1 MNSTRIWTFGGV
13 VVIIAVL
20 GLGWLLGVSP
30 LLGQAAAADA
40 ERTTVEST
48 NLLQQATLAAMR
60 ADHENLSVLQAEL
73 AGLQG
78 SIPATE
84 DLEEFAVG
92 IESIAASHGLRVTSI
107 VATEVPYAG
116 AEAGASSGSGADG
129 VTVPTGSLVSIAISI
144 GLDGPADAVSA
155 AVAEMQAGPR
165 LFLVNNLSFAAAST
179 PASSASVGGF
189 VFLISARPLATG
201 PDDIVGDPSASEH
214 TSNYEVPDLDEALPE
229 WLGGEGSA
237 PSTVT
242 GGTPTPTP
250 TETPA
255 P

>member
-1 MNSTRIWTFGGV
+1 VNSTRIWTFGGV

-92 IESIAASHGLRVTSI
+92 IESIAAAHGLRVASI

-116 AEAGASSGSGADG
+116 AEATTTPDPAVAGA
-129 VTVPTGSLVSIAISI
+129 TGSVVSIAITI
-144 GLDGPADAVSA
+144 GLEGSADAVTA
-155 AVAEMQAGPR
+155 AVAEMQAGTR
-165 LFLVNNLSFAAAST
+165 LFLVNNLSFAAGST
-179 PASSASVGGF
+179 TAGSASVGGY
-189 VFLISARPLATG
+189 VFLISPQPLA
-201 PDDIVGDPSASEH
+201 A
-214 TSNYEVPDLDEALPE
+214 A
-229 WLGGEGSA
+229 
-237 PSTVT
+237 
-242 GGTPTPTP
+242 P